1 MIRISDELNKVDN
14 FRKNLNPSVC
24 FFKSGVD
31 LFENEEKNLYLNLL
45 VVRSKRVDVNMKMI
59 EVDPKGIKNK
69 KMLEDGY
76 TVKTIS
82 LSDVFED
89 ETVRLIL

>member
-1 MIRISDELNKVDN
+1 MMRISDELNKVDY
-14 FRKNLNPSVC
+14 FRKNLNPSVY

-31 LFENEEKNLYLNLL
+31 LFENEEINLYLNLL
-45 VVRSKRVDVNMKMI
+45 VVRSKGVDVNMKMI

-76 TVKTIS
+76 TVKIIS